1 MTSSPASTCTS
12 NSYDPVSQRAVKR
25 ILREL
30 GHAPN
35 RTLGQNF
42 LVNGGAR
49 DRIVQIAQLQSTDSV
64 LEIGPGLGALT
75 CELSRRVGQVVAI
88 EKDPQFIALLQRE
101 LPLDSLRIVSAD
113 ALKISWD
120 ELALPD
126 ETKVVANLPYS
137 VSKPILRL
145 LLEDWRAHLTSAT
158 LMVQREVADRLT
170 AQAGENA
177 YGPMAIMAQLYSRAE
192 RKFDVAP
199 GSFLPPPNV
208 TSSVVHLQM
217 LSEPSL
223 QLADE
228 KWFWRVVKAAFGQR
242 RKQLANTL
250 RVVMGDKEQ
259 LQEVLTAC
267 EIDPRRRGETLSLEE
282 FALLSEKLKS
292 RKNISSLH

>member
-1 MTSSPASTCTS
+1 MRVISST
-12 NSYDPVSQRAVKR
+12 YDPVSQRAVKR

-49 DRIVQIAQLQSTDSV
+49 DRIIRIAQLQNSDSV

-88 EKDPQFIALLQRE
+88 EKDPQFIELLGRE
-101 LPLDSLRIVSAD
+101 LPLSSLHIVSAD
-113 ALKISWD
+113 ALEVAWE
-120 ELALPD
+120 ELGLPD
-126 ETKVVANLPYS
+126 KNVKVVANLPYS

-145 LLEDWRAHLTSAT
+145 LLEDWRAHLSSAT

-177 YGPMAIMAQLYSRAE
+177 YGPMAIMAQLYSQAE
-192 RKFDVAP
+192 RIFDVAP

-208 TSSVVHLQM
+208 ISSVVHLQM
-217 LSEPSL
+217 LAKPSL
-223 QLADE
+223 DLADE

-250 RVVMGDKEQ
+250 RVVMSDKDQ
-259 LQEVLTAC
+259 LQEILNAC
-267 EIDPRRRGETLSLEE
+267 EIDPRRRGETLSLQE

-292 RKNISSLH
+292 VL